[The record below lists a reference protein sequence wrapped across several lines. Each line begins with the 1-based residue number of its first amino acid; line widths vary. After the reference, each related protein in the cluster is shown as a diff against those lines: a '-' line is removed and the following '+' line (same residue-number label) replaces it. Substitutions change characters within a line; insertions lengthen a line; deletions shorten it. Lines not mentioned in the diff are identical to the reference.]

1 MNIKQ
6 DKVFASKQKVIKPF
20 KFDHDVAEVFDD
32 MVSRSVPFYEEI
44 HRISADMVLRFYE
57 GSGTIIDLGCST
69 GTTISLLNKELE
81 ARSQKASF
89 VAVDTSAPMLELAKD
104 KCSDIQDI
112 KYLCE
117 DMCNT
122 NFENAEV
129 VILNY
134 TLQFLSLDKRQELIK
149 NIYKGL
155 RPGGIIL
162 ISEKIHSDQSSM
174 QEIITDLYYDFK
186 KRNGYSELEISQKRE
201 ALENVLITLTPKEQ
215 INMLESAGFT
225 GSEMIFRWYNFSTY
239 LGRKENA

>member
-6 DKVFASKQKVIKPF
+6 DHIFASKQKVIKPF

-44 HRISADMVLRFYE
+44 HRISADMVLRFYQ
-57 GSGTIIDLGCST
+57 GHGPIIDLGCST
-69 GTTISLLNKELE
+69 GTTISLLDKELK

-89 VAVDTSAPMLELAKD
+89 IAVDTSPPMLELAKK
-104 KCSDIQDI
+104 KCSDVEDI
-112 KYLCE
+112 NYLCQ
-117 DMCNT
+117 DMCDIDFNG
-122 NFENAEV
+122 AEV

-134 TLQFLSLDKRQELIK
+134 TLQFLSLDKRQELLR
-149 NIYKGL
+149 NIFKGL

-162 ISEKIHSDQSSM
+162 ISEKIHSDRSSM

-201 ALENVLITLTPKEQ
+201 ALENVLITLTPKKQ
-215 INMLESAGFT
+215 VKMLETAGFA